1 MSMLLDTNVLLRL
14 VTDNPHIGESFK
26 QAVETGLD
34 NGDVAVSAVT
44 FMETTRL
51 HHHRRIDLGCHPAT
65 WRRERLM
72 SGLLEI
78 PIDGDLAVE
87 SVLLDEF
94 GVSSRPR
101 GPTDRRHSHADRN
114 GTGDF
119 RLCNPRLGITDP
131 PDRAPR
137 PRRIVRRA
145 LPPSTKLRVDSV
157 DSQAVLR
164 TVLCR
169 LP

>member
-1 MSMLLDTNVLLRL
+1 MLLDTNVLLRL

-26 QAVETGLD
+26 QAVESGLD

-87 SVLLDEF
+87 SVLLMNSGFHRDPADQLIVATAMRTGMELATF
-94 GVSSRPR
+94 DSAIQDWASR
-101 GPTDRRHSHADRN
+101 T
-114 GTGDF
+114 
-119 RLCNPRLGITDP
+119 RLIALRDP
-131 PDRAPR
+131 A
-137 PRRIVRRA
+137 A
-145 LPPSTKLRVDSV
+145 
-157 DSQAVLR
+157 
-164 TVLCR
+164 
-169 LP
+169 

>member
-14 VTDNPHIGESFK
+14 VTDNPHISESFK
-26 QAVETGLD
+26 QAVESGLD

-87 SVLLDEF
+87 SVLLMNSGFHRDPADQLIVATAMRTGMELATF
-94 GVSSRPR
+94 DSAIQDWVSRTR
-101 GPTDRRHSHADRN
+101 LIALRDPT
-114 GTGDF
+114 
-119 RLCNPRLGITDP
+119 P
-131 PDRAPR
+131 
-137 PRRIVRRA
+137 
-145 LPPSTKLRVDSV
+145 
-157 DSQAVLR
+157 
-164 TVLCR
+164 
-169 LP
+169 

>member
-1 MSMLLDTNVLLRL
+1 MLLDTNVLLRL
-14 VTDNPHIGESFK
+14 VTDSPHIGESFK

-78 PIDGDLAVE
+78 PIDGELAVE
-87 SVLLDEF
+87 SVLLMNSGFHRDPADQLIVATAMRTGMELATF
-94 GVSSRPR
+94 DAAIQDWASRTR
-101 GPTDRRHSHADRN
+101 LIALRDPT
-114 GTGDF
+114 
-119 RLCNPRLGITDP
+119 P
-131 PDRAPR
+131 
-137 PRRIVRRA
+137 
-145 LPPSTKLRVDSV
+145 
-157 DSQAVLR
+157 
-164 TVLCR
+164 
-169 LP
+169 

>member
-1 MSMLLDTNVLLRL
+1 MLLDTNVLLRL

-26 QAVETGLD
+26 QAVESGLD

-78 PIDGDLAVE
+78 PIDGELAVE
-87 SVLLDEF
+87 SVLLMNSAFHRDPADQLIVATAMRTGMELATF
-94 GVSSRPR
+94 DSAVQDWASRTR
-101 GPTDRRHSHADRN
+101 LIALRDPT
-114 GTGDF
+114 
-119 RLCNPRLGITDP
+119 P
-131 PDRAPR
+131 
-137 PRRIVRRA
+137 
-145 LPPSTKLRVDSV
+145 
-157 DSQAVLR
+157 
-164 TVLCR
+164 
-169 LP
+169 

>member
-1 MSMLLDTNVLLRL
+1 MLLDTNVLLRL

-26 QAVETGLD
+26 QAVESGLD

-87 SVLLDEF
+87 SVLLMNSGFHRDPADQLIVATAMRTGMELVTF
-94 GVSSRPR
+94 DAAIQDWASRTR
-101 GPTDRRHSHADRN
+101 LIALRDPTA
-114 GTGDF
+114 
-119 RLCNPRLGITDP
+119 
-131 PDRAPR
+131 
-137 PRRIVRRA
+137 
-145 LPPSTKLRVDSV
+145 
-157 DSQAVLR
+157 
-164 TVLCR
+164 
-169 LP
+169 

>member
-87 SVLLDEF
+87 SVLLMNSGFHRDPADQLIVATAMRTGMELATF
-94 GVSSRPR
+94 DAAIQDWASRTR
-101 GPTDRRHSHADRN
+101 LIALRDPTA
-114 GTGDF
+114 
-119 RLCNPRLGITDP
+119 
-131 PDRAPR
+131 
-137 PRRIVRRA
+137 
-145 LPPSTKLRVDSV
+145 
-157 DSQAVLR
+157 
-164 TVLCR
+164 
-169 LP
+169 

>member
-26 QAVETGLD
+26 QAVESGVD

-44 FMETTRL
+44 FLETTRL

-87 SVLLDEF
+87 SVLLMNSGFHRDPADQLIVATAMRTGMELATF
-94 GVSSRPR
+94 DSAIQDWASRTR
-101 GPTDRRHSHADRN
+101 LIALRDPTA
-114 GTGDF
+114 
-119 RLCNPRLGITDP
+119 
-131 PDRAPR
+131 
-137 PRRIVRRA
+137 
-145 LPPSTKLRVDSV
+145 
-157 DSQAVLR
+157 
-164 TVLCR
+164 
-169 LP
+169 

>member
-1 MSMLLDTNVLLRL
+1 MLLDTNVLLRL

-26 QAVETGLD
+26 QAVESGLD

-87 SVLLDEF
+87 SVLLMNSGFHRDPADQLIAATAMRTGMELATF
-94 GVSSRPR
+94 DVEIQDWASRAR
-101 GPTDRRHSHADRN
+101 LIALRDPTR
-114 GTGDF
+114 
-119 RLCNPRLGITDP
+119 
-131 PDRAPR
+131 
-137 PRRIVRRA
+137 
-145 LPPSTKLRVDSV
+145 
-157 DSQAVLR
+157 
-164 TVLCR
+164 
-169 LP
+169 

>member
-26 QAVETGLD
+26 QAVESGVD

-44 FMETTRL
+44 FLETTRL

-87 SVLLDEF
+87 SVLLMNSGFHRDPADQLIVATAMRTGMELATF
-94 GVSSRPR
+94 DSAIQDWASR
-101 GPTDRRHSHADRN
+101 T
-114 GTGDF
+114 
-119 RLCNPRLGITDP
+119 RLIALRDP
-131 PDRAPR
+131 A
-137 PRRIVRRA
+137 A
-145 LPPSTKLRVDSV
+145 
-157 DSQAVLR
+157 
-164 TVLCR
+164 
-169 LP
+169 

>member
-1 MSMLLDTNVLLRL
+1 MLLDTNVLLRL
-14 VTDNPHIGESFK
+14 VTDSPHIGESFK

-78 PIDGDLAVE
+78 PIDGELAVE
-87 SVLLDEF
+87 SVLLMNSGFHRDPADQLIVATAMRTGMELATF
-94 GVSSRPR
+94 DSAIQDWASRTR
-101 GPTDRRHSHADRN
+101 LIALRDPTA
-114 GTGDF
+114 
-119 RLCNPRLGITDP
+119 
-131 PDRAPR
+131 
-137 PRRIVRRA
+137 
-145 LPPSTKLRVDSV
+145 
-157 DSQAVLR
+157 
-164 TVLCR
+164 
-169 LP
+169 

>member
-26 QAVETGLD
+26 QAVESGLD

-87 SVLLDEF
+87 SVLLMNSGFHRDPADQLIVATAMRTGMELATF
-94 GVSSRPR
+94 DSAIQDWASRTR
-101 GPTDRRHSHADRN
+101 LIALRDPTR
-114 GTGDF
+114 
-119 RLCNPRLGITDP
+119 
-131 PDRAPR
+131 
-137 PRRIVRRA
+137 
-145 LPPSTKLRVDSV
+145 
-157 DSQAVLR
+157 
-164 TVLCR
+164 
-169 LP
+169 

>member
-1 MSMLLDTNVLLRL
+1 MLLDTNVLLRL

-26 QAVETGLD
+26 QAVESGLD

-78 PIDGDLAVE
+78 PIDGELAVE
-87 SVLLDEF
+87 SVLLMNSAFHLDPADQLIAATAMRTGMELATF
-94 GVSSRPR
+94 DAAIQDWASRTR
-101 GPTDRRHSHADRN
+101 LIALRDPTA
-114 GTGDF
+114 
-119 RLCNPRLGITDP
+119 
-131 PDRAPR
+131 
-137 PRRIVRRA
+137 
-145 LPPSTKLRVDSV
+145 
-157 DSQAVLR
+157 
-164 TVLCR
+164 
-169 LP
+169 

>member
-26 QAVETGLD
+26 QAVESGLD

-65 WRRERLM
+65 WRVERLM

-87 SVLLDEF
+87 SVLLMNSGFHRDPADQLIVATAMRTGMELATF
-94 GVSSRPR
+94 DAAIQDWASRTR
-101 GPTDRRHSHADRN
+101 LIALRDPTA
-114 GTGDF
+114 
-119 RLCNPRLGITDP
+119 
-131 PDRAPR
+131 
-137 PRRIVRRA
+137 
-145 LPPSTKLRVDSV
+145 
-157 DSQAVLR
+157 
-164 TVLCR
+164 
-169 LP
+169 

>member
-1 MSMLLDTNVLLRL
+1 MLLDTNVLLRL
-14 VTDNPHIGESFK
+14 VTDSPHIGESFK

-78 PIDGDLAVE
+78 PIDGELAVE
-87 SVLLDEF
+87 SVLLMNSAFHRDPADQLIVATAMRTGMELATF
-94 GVSSRPR
+94 DAAIQDWASRTR
-101 GPTDRRHSHADRN
+101 LIALRDPT
-114 GTGDF
+114 
-119 RLCNPRLGITDP
+119 P
-131 PDRAPR
+131 
-137 PRRIVRRA
+137 
-145 LPPSTKLRVDSV
+145 
-157 DSQAVLR
+157 
-164 TVLCR
+164 
-169 LP
+169 

>member
-1 MSMLLDTNVLLRL
+1 MLLDTNVLLRL

-26 QAVETGLD
+26 QAVESGLD

-78 PIDGDLAVE
+78 PIDGELAVE
-87 SVLLDEF
+87 SVLLMNSAFHCDPADQLIVATAMRTGMELATF
-94 GVSSRPR
+94 DAAIQDWASRTR
-101 GPTDRRHSHADRN
+101 LIALRDPTA
-114 GTGDF
+114 
-119 RLCNPRLGITDP
+119 
-131 PDRAPR
+131 
-137 PRRIVRRA
+137 
-145 LPPSTKLRVDSV
+145 
-157 DSQAVLR
+157 
-164 TVLCR
+164 
-169 LP
+169 